1 MDITWYGLSCFRI
14 IERGMISVVTDPYD
28 PKLGLG
34 ELKLRAD
41 VVTVSHDA
49 PGHNHPKS
57 VKIARRVI
65 DGPGEY
71 EIGGVF
77 ITAIRMKSK
86 ASKKKEK
93 EASDSNLLCVF
104 DYGDVSVAHLGDLDS
119 VPSQAQIE
127 DLGAVDVA
135 LVPVGGG
142 GALSPSEAAEVISLI
157 EPSIVIPMHYKTGK
171 EKMDLG
177 DVSGFLKEMGI
188 EEPDPLESLS
198 VTKSSLTDETQVIV
212 LEPALG

>member
-14 IERGMISVVTDPYD
+14 IERGMISVVTDPYA
-28 PKLGLG
+28 PEVGLP

-41 VVTVSHDA
+41 VITVSKDA
-49 PGHNHPKS
+49 PAHNYTKS
-57 VKIARRVI
+57 VKNVRRVI

-77 ITAIRMKSK
+77 ITAVRMKPKGSK
-86 ASKKKEK
+86 DKKET
-93 EASDSNLLCVF
+93 NGNTLCAF
-104 DYGDVSVAHLGDLDS
+104 DYGGVTVAHLGDLDS

-127 DLGAVDVA
+127 ALGAVDVA

-142 GALSPSEAAEVISLI
+142 GALSPSEAAEVISLM
-157 EPSIVIPMHYKTGK
+157 EPSIVIPMHFKIGK
-171 EKMDLG
+171 EKISLG

-188 EEPDPLESLS
+188 EEPDPLDSLS
-198 VTKSSLTDETQVIV
+198 VTKSSLTDETQVVV
-212 LEPALG
+212 LQPAVN

>member
-28 PKLGLG
+28 PKIGLP

-41 VVTVSHDA
+41 VVTISQDA
-49 PGHNHPKS
+49 PGHNYTKA
-57 VKIARRVI
+57 VKIGRRVI

-77 ITAIRMKSK
+77 ITAIWMKSK
-86 ASKKKEK
+86 ASKQKD
-93 EASDSNLLCVF
+93 ANGNMLFAF
-104 DYGDVSVAHLGDLDS
+104 DYGGLSVAHLGDLDA

-127 DLGAVDVA
+127 DLGNVDVA

-157 EPSIVIPMHYKTGK
+157 EPSIVIPMHFKTGK
-171 EKMDLG
+171 EKIKLG

-188 EEPDPLESLS
+188 EKPQPLESLS
-198 VTKSSLTDETQVIV
+198 VTKSSLTDETQVVV
-212 LEPALG
+212 LQPAKG

>member
-1 MDITWYGLSCFRI
+1 MEVTWYGLSCFRI
-14 IERGMISVVTDPYD
+14 IERGMISVVTDPYEA
-28 PKLGLG
+28 KVGLPA
-34 ELKLRAD
+34 LKLRAD

-49 PGHNHPKS
+49 PGHNNIKA
-57 VKIARRVI
+57 VKIAERVI

-77 ITAIRMKSK
+77 ITAIRMKSR
-86 ASKKKEK
+86 SEKKKE
-93 EASDSNLLCVF
+93 SLGNMLCVF
-104 DYGDVSVAHLGDLDS
+104 NYGGVSVAHLGDLDA
-119 VPSQAQIE
+119 VPSQGQIE

-157 EPSIVIPMHYKTGK
+157 EPSIVIPMHYKTGN
-171 EKMDLG
+171 ERVELG

-188 EEPDPLESLS
+188 EKPQPLESLS
-198 VTKSSLTDETQVIV
+198 VTKSSLSDETQVIV
-212 LEPALG
+212 LQPAVG

>member
-1 MDITWYGLSCFRI
+1 MDITWHGLSCFRI

-28 PKLGLG
+28 PKVGLS

-41 VVTVSHDA
+41 VVTISHDA
-49 PGHNHPKS
+49 PGHNYTKA

-77 ITAIRMKSK
+77 ITAIRMKAKS
-86 ASKKKEK
+86 SKKNETQ
-93 EASDSNLLCVF
+93 ENTLYVF
-104 DYGDVSVAHLGDLDS
+104 DYDGLSVAHLGDLDS

-171 EKMDLG
+171 EDLKLG

-188 EEPDPLESLS
+188 EQPEPLESLS

-212 LEPALG
+212 LQPAVG

>member
-28 PKLGLG
+28 PKVGLG

-49 PGHNHPKS
+49 PGHNYTKA
-57 VKIARRVI
+57 VKIGRRVI

-86 ASKKKEK
+86 ASKNKEK
-93 EASDSNLLCVF
+93 ETPNGNTLYVF
-104 DYGDVSVAHLGDLDS
+104 DYGSVSVAHLGDLDA

-127 DLGAVDVA
+127 AMGAVDVA

-171 EKMDLG
+171 EEIKLG

-188 EEPDPLESLS
+188 DEPEPLESLA

-212 LEPALG
+212 LQPAAG

>member
-28 PKLGLG
+28 PKLGLA

-49 PGHNHPKS
+49 PGHNNIKS

-77 ITAIRMKSK
+77 ITAIRMKPK
-86 ASKKKEK
+86 AFKTK
-93 EASDSNLLCVF
+93 DQNGSNGNTLYVF
-104 DYGDVSVAHLGDLDS
+104 DYGSVSVAHLGDLDK

-171 EKMDLG
+171 EKIDLG

-188 EEPDPLESLS
+188 DEPEPLESLS
-198 VTKSSLTDETQVIV
+198 VTKSSLSDETQVIV
-212 LEPALG
+212 LQPAVG